1 METLRN
7 MKTRRFR
14 LEKRTVFFQGTAF
27 VIEEEISINSDDD
40 PSVVTSDDSYLTD
53 DSGVK
58 EEYLDR
64 IEEKKL
70 DMEPEDA
77 KNLLYLEKN
86 LEKNRPNQM
95 LNLFLRRQ
103 TYIIASF
110 NDWTPL
116 EMKTAFEIKS
126 EKTNT
131 GHGEF
136 KEFL

>member
-1 METLRN
+1 MTDADKELLEKMETLRN

-14 LEKRTVFFQGTAF
+14 TEKRTVFFQGTAF

-40 PSVVTSDDSYLTD
+40 PSVITSDDSYMTD

-70 DMEPEDA
+70 DMEPEQA
-77 KNLLYLEKN
+77 KELLNLEKN

-95 LNLFLRRQ
+95 LNPFFR
-103 TYIIASF
+103 
-110 NDWTPL
+110 
-116 EMKTAFEIKS
+116 K
-126 EKTNT
+126 
-131 GHGEF
+131 
-136 KEFL
+136 